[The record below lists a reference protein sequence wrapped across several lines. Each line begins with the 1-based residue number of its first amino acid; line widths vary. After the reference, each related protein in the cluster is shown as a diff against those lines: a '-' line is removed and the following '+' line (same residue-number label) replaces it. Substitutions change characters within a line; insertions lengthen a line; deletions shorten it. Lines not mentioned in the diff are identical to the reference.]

1 MRLPITELLIT
12 DGMIDAH
19 EAEWERWSVRLN
31 KVPRMT
37 TYEVIRGPAADEPIS
52 EETLK
57 IIEDHPG
64 EMCIRDSST
73 RTCRKKSGPYHGA
86 IWAATRISESAPLR

>member
-64 EMCIRDSST
+64 DWEQAHYRMERLRIEAAIKAALS
-73 RTCRKKSGPYHGA
+73 CREEK
-86 IWAATRISESAPLR
+86 